1 VARGVI
7 TSSTATGAG
16 LSAVVPIVVVMAV
29 MTLPLLLMAAGTRR
43 SGEVVGDA
51 QVVGE
56 AGPEASH
63 SSWHA
68 ARLGAQTPHVGHST
82 T

>member
-1 VARGVI
+1 VARGVN
-7 TSSTATGAG
+7 TSAIGAG
-16 LSAVVPIVVVMAV
+16 LSAVVPIVVVLAV

-51 QVVGE
+51 
-56 AGPEASH
+56 GPEASH
-63 SSWHA
+63 SSSWHA
-68 ARLGAQTPHVGHST
+68 VRLGAQTPHVGHST